1 MSDVAVVIVW
11 WAGVIVIMLLLA
23 AATFLAGSLL
33 KYVNQSSW
41 RFLCD
46 IVPITTARYWVL
58 RMEREGLTVCR
69 KEYRRMVAERKP
81 KTAADYEQVER
92 EMENRDE

>member
-1 MSDVAVVIVW
+1 
-11 WAGVIVIMLLLA
+11 MLLLA

-81 KTAADYEQVER
+81 RTAAEYERIER

>member
-1 MSDVAVVIVW
+1 MSDAAVVIVW

-81 KTAADYEQVER
+81 KTAAEYERIER